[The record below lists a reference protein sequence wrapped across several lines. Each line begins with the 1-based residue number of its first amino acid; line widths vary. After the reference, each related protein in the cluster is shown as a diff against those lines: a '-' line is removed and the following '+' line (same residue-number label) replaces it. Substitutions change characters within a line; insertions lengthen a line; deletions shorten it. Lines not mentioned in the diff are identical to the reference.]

1 MVEATDR
8 RWRSGHIWDHESQSA
23 FETMSDYQKE
33 GDRRVRYAHIGT
45 GNFNEKTAR
54 TYTDFSLLT
63 AHPEI
68 TSEVR
73 QVFSFIKAPYRSYS
87 FRHLW
92 LSPTTQR
99 EQIYHRIDREID
111 NAKSGKR
118 AQLTLKVNNLADDNL
133 VEKLYE
139 ASRSGVRIRACVRGM
154 YACSEC
160 VWCE

>member
-1 MVEATDR
+1 MASSSLVIKALLDATANGKDVFVVVELQARFDEEANIRWSKLLTDAGVR
-8 RWRSGHIWDHESQSA
+8 VIWDHESQSA

-73 QVFSFIKAPYRSYS
+73 QVFSFIKAPHRSYS

-111 NAKSGKR
+111 NAKS
-118 AQLTLKVNNLADDNL
+118 VNVHN
-133 VEKLYE
+133 
-139 ASRSGVRIRACVRGM
+139 
-154 YACSEC
+154 
-160 VWCE
+160 